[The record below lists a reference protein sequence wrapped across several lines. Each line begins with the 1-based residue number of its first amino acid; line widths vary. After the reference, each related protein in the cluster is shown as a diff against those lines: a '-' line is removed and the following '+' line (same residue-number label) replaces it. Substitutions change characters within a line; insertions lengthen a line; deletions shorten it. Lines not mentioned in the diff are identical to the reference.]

1 MKEYTFRMTRTEV
14 GNVTVTADNY
24 FDAMEQAY
32 DYTKRIILVNNM
44 PWYSLR
50 TIEHDRVEEE

>member
-14 GNVTVTADNY
+14 GDVTVTADSY
-24 FDAMEQAY
+24 EWALEQAY
-32 DYTKRIILVNNM
+32 EYTKRIILVNNM

-50 TIEHDRVEEE
+50 TIEHERAQGE